1 MGSCAPQAKCHSAWE
16 PSPAG
21 RAGRPREPG
30 PKPYGV
36 LSRERRGLWGTWGQ
50 PHSGPLP
57 LLGASPGLAVA
68 AALGVQQRAG
78 PLAPSPVPPPL
89 PPSPRMVSGGV
100 GEETPG
106 FPVSVG
112 KGCGR
117 GGGLPSSFPGTLPLG
132 GGQHGVG
139 LWGGDSRA
147 VSTAGPGVATP
158 TRLRAESPVLSQTL
172 LPGPQRA
179 APGGR
184 GTRGTSAE
192 GQRRQHVS
200 EPGPRA

>member
-50 PHSGPLP
+50 PHWGPLP

-78 PLAPSPVPPPL
+78 PLARPSPPL
-89 PPSPRMVSGGV
+89 PAWFLAGWVRKPLGFLFLLAKGVAVGEGCLPPSLGHALWGV
-100 GEETPG
+100 GSMG
-106 FPVSVG
+106 WGS
-112 KGCGR
+112 
-117 GGGLPSSFPGTLPLG
+117 
-132 GGQHGVG
+132 
-139 LWGGDSRA
+139 WGGDSRA

-184 GTRGTSAE
+184 GTSTE
-192 GQRRQHVS
+192 GRRWQHVS